1 MEKDETRVSASIIA
15 ENLTVDFTVYNS
27 PHRSL
32 KKNLLKIATG
42 GRISS
47 EAGGGVTIRA
57 LDGVSF
63 TLSEG
68 DRLGLMGHNGS
79 GKSTLL
85 RVLAGVYEPIGG
97 RLLVQGKIASLLDIS
112 IGMDPEASGIENIY
126 LRGLLLGLGKE
137 EIRQKIEEIVDF
149 SELGNFI
156 DLPVRTYSSGM
167 SMRLAFSIATCVEAD
182 ILLMD
187 EWLSV
192 GDADFVKKAEER
204 LKSLVKKTPIL
215 VMASHSPGVIREV
228 CTRVIR
234 LEGGRVAL
242 EGKPEDLP
250 L

>member
-1 MEKDETRVSASIIA
+1 MSASIIA

-47 EAGGGVTIRA
+47 EAGGGFTVRA
-57 LDGVSF
+57 LDGVNF

-85 RVLAGVYEPIGG
+85 RVLAGVYEPTSGYLDVRG
-97 RLLVQGKIASLLDIS
+97 RIASLLDIS

-149 SELGNFI
+149 SELGDFI

-204 LKSLVKKTPIL
+204 LKSLVRKTPIL
-215 VMASHSPGVIREV
+215 VMASHSPEVIREV
-228 CTRVIR
+228 CTRVIW

>member
-1 MEKDETRVSASIIA
+1 MEKDETRMSASIIA

-85 RVLAGVYEPIGG
+85 RVLAGVYEPTGG
-97 RLLVQGKIASLLDIS
+97 RLVVQGKIASLLDIS

-192 GDADFVKKAEER
+192 GDADFVKKAEDR

>member
-79 GKSTLL
+79 GKSSLL
-85 RVLAGVYEPIGG
+85 RVLAGVYEPTGG
-97 RLLVQGKIASLLDIS
+97 RLVVQGNIASLLDIS

-137 EIRQKIEEIVDF
+137 EVRQKIEEIVDF

-242 EGKPEDLP
+242 ESKPEDLP

>member
-1 MEKDETRVSASIIA
+1 MSASIIA

-47 EAGGGVTIRA
+47 EAGGGITIRA

-63 TLSEG
+63 SLTSG
-68 DRLGLMGHNGS
+68 DRLGVMGHNGS

-85 RVLAGVYEPIGG
+85 RVLAGVYEPSEG
-97 RLLVQGKIASLLDIS
+97 RLEVQGKIASLLDIS

-137 EIRQKIEEIVDF
+137 EIRQKVEEIVDF
-149 SELGNFI
+149 SGLGDFI
-156 DLPVRTYSSGM
+156 DLPIRTYSSGM
-167 SMRLAFSIATCVEAD
+167 AMRLAFSIATCVEAD

-192 GDADFVKKAEER
+192 GDADFVKKAEDR
-204 LKSLVKKTPIL
+204 LKSLVNKTPIL
-215 VMASHSPGVIREV
+215 VMASHSPEVLKEV

-234 LEGGRVAL
+234 LEGGRVVL
-242 EGKPEDLP
+242 EGRGSDLP

>member
-1 MEKDETRVSASIIA
+1 MSASIIA

-47 EAGGGVTIRA
+47 EAGGGITIRA

-63 TLSEG
+63 SLTSG
-68 DRLGLMGHNGS
+68 DRLGVMGHNGS

-85 RVLAGVYEPIGG
+85 RVLAGVYEPSGG
-97 RLLVQGKIASLLDIS
+97 RLEVQGKIASLLDIS

-137 EIRQKIEEIVDF
+137 EIRQKVEEIVDF
-149 SELGNFI
+149 SGLGDFI
-156 DLPVRTYSSGM
+156 DLPIRTYSSGM
-167 SMRLAFSIATCVEAD
+167 AMRLAFSIATCVEAD

-192 GDADFVKKAEER
+192 GDADFVKKAEDR
-204 LKSLVKKTPIL
+204 LKSLVNKTPIL
-215 VMASHSPGVIREV
+215 VMASHSPEVLKEV

-234 LEGGRVAL
+234 LDEGRIAL
-242 EGKPEDLP
+242 EGRGSDLP

>member
-1 MEKDETRVSASIIA
+1 MSVSIRA

-27 PHRSL
+27 PHRSF

-47 EAGGGVTIRA
+47 EAGGGITIRA

-63 TLSEG
+63 DLSAG

-85 RVLAGVYEPIGG
+85 RVLAGVYEPTGG
-97 RLLVQGKIASLLDIS
+97 TLVVQGKIVSLLDIS
-112 IGMDPEASGIENIY
+112 IGMDPEASGIENIF
-126 LRGLLLGLGKE
+126 LRGLLLGLTKD
-137 EIRQKIEEIVDF
+137 EIRQRIEEIVDF
-149 SELGNFI
+149 SGLGDFI

-167 SMRLAFSIATCVEAD
+167 TMRLAFSIATCVEAD

-192 GDADFVKKAEER
+192 GDADFVKKAEDR
-204 LKSLVKKTPIL
+204 LKALVSKTPIL
-215 VMASHSPGVIREV
+215 VMASHSPEVLKEV
-228 CTRVIR
+228 CTRTIR
-234 LEGGRVAL
+234 LEGGRIAL
-242 EGKPEDLP
+242 ES
-250 L
+250 

>member
-1 MEKDETRVSASIIA
+1 MSASIIA

-47 EAGGGVTIRA
+47 EAGGGITIRA

-63 TLSEG
+63 SLTSG
-68 DRLGLMGHNGS
+68 DRLGVMGHNGS

-85 RVLAGVYEPIGG
+85 RVLAGVYEPSGG
-97 RLLVQGKIASLLDIS
+97 RLEVQGKIASLLDIS

-137 EIRQKIEEIVDF
+137 EIRQKVEEIVDF
-149 SELGNFI
+149 SGLGDFI
-156 DLPVRTYSSGM
+156 DLPIRTYSSGM
-167 SMRLAFSIATCVEAD
+167 AMRLAFSIATCVEAD

-192 GDADFVKKAEER
+192 GDADFVKKAEDR
-204 LKSLVKKTPIL
+204 LKSLVNKTPIL
-215 VMASHSPGVIREV
+215 VMASHSPEVLKEV

-242 EGKPEDLP
+242 ETRGSDLP

>member
-1 MEKDETRVSASIIA
+1 MSVSITA

-47 EAGGGVTIRA
+47 EAGGGITIRA
-57 LDGVSF
+57 LDGVS
-63 TLSEG
+63 LSLIEG

-85 RVLAGVYEPIGG
+85 RVLAGVYEPTSGT
-97 RLLVQGKIASLLDIS
+97 LVVRGKVASLLDIS
-112 IGMDPEASGIENIY
+112 IGMDPEASGIENIF

-137 EIRQKIEEIVDF
+137 EIRRKIEEIVDF
-149 SELGNFI
+149 SGLGNFI
-156 DLPVRTYSSGM
+156 DLPIRTYSSGM

-192 GDADFVKKAEER
+192 GDADFVKKAEDR
-204 LKSLVKKTPIL
+204 LKSLVNKTPIL
-215 VMASHSPGVIREV
+215 VMASHSPEVLKEV

-234 LEGGRVAL
+234 LEGGRIAL
-242 EGKPEDLP
+242 EG
-250 L
+250 